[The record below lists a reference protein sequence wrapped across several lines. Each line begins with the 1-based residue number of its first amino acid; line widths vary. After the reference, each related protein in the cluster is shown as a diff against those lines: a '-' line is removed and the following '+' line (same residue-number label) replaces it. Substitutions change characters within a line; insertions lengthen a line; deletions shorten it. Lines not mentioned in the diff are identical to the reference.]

1 MQSNP
6 DDILIELFICLSQHI
21 DALIANNHSHSSRVA
36 NHVMTIAKH
45 MGMSEQEIY
54 NAFWAS
60 LFHDIGKIG
69 IPDEVLVKEGPLSYE
84 EWMIIKLHP
93 TVGANIVNM
102 ISSLSEISPIIRA
115 HQEKYDGSGY
125 PKGLSGEEI
134 PLAAR
139 ILAVADAYDAITND
153 RVYRPARSIEEG
165 ISELTLMKNQHF
177 DPEIV
182 ELFIKVLADESIN

>member
-6 DDILIELFICLSQHI
+6 DDILIELFICISQHI

-93 TVGANIVNM
+93 IVGANIVNM

>member
-6 DDILIELFICLSQHI
+6 DDILIELFICISQHI